1 MRVRQCI
8 VQLIENVC
16 WVNAASTSCLPLESL
31 FCWEHQAAGQKVTPT
46 PPPKAPVK
54 RESVTRRDR
63 WFGMVCARKGWR
75 ITVKARRTVAWG
87 IKIPPTSPGFW
98 MILMVFMTP
107 NNYDDPPFSGS
118 GWSCLAPQT
127 RQDDESSVNTTNMIR
142 QKAENVL
149 IKCMTSCFI
158 EKWRS
163 SSLQFVV
170 KLHGFVF

>member
-1 MRVRQCI
+1 MNLDLEFFQHRWDVLNIAIGVTFLLRTGY
-8 VQLIENVC
+8 N
-16 WVNAASTSCLPLESL
+16 WKGHAYSTTKGSSDERERHSSWSC
-31 FCWEHQAAGQKVTPT
+31 
-46 PPPKAPVK
+46 
-54 RESVTRRDR
+54 
-63 WFGMVCARKGWR
+63 
-75 ITVKARRTVAWG
+75 RTVAWG
-87 IKIPPTSPGFW
+87 INIPPTSPGFW
-98 MILMVFMTP
+98 MILMVLMTP